1 MAGSTHTGR
10 GGRSSRAAFICCVIA
25 ALASTACMPQA
36 GALSEMDIEPIQVG
50 PPGSGGMAPV
60 QFMVGCWR
68 GPAAGGTAVY
78 EERFTPSAAGIMLG
92 SSRMFSGMR
101 LMSFEYLTVRMDGED
116 IVYLPAPGG
125 RPSPAVFRLTRSER
139 HLAWFEAP
147 DHNYPRRI
155 RYSLDGETM
164 VISIDAGADD
174 TEPRSWELTRV
185 SCDS

>member
-1 MAGSTHTGR
+1 MTDLCGMAGLTHTGQA
-10 GGRSSRAAFICCVIA
+10 GRSSRAAFICCVIA

-92 SSRMFSGMR
+92 SSRMFSGPNPLVSSRSR
-101 LMSFEYLTVRMDGED
+101 LGLSRG
-116 IVYLPAPGG
+116 PGAYQFSTS
-125 RPSPAVFRLTRSER
+125 PSDALQ
-139 HLAWFEAP
+139 LA
-147 DHNYPRRI
+147 
-155 RYSLDGETM
+155 
-164 VISIDAGADD
+164 
-174 TEPRSWELTRV
+174 
-185 SCDS
+185 